1 MRHSLR
7 VVNAT
12 PATTTKK
19 EGWMQ
24 RMCSGGCGTCAVVN
38 ATPATTTK
46 KEGWMRRMWSDGC
59 GIDTQKKKVM
69 DPVVDGTPAITT
81 KRSGGCCTKATKTK
95 R

>member
-1 MRHSLR
+1 
-7 VVNAT
+7 
-12 PATTTKK
+12 
-19 EGWMQ
+19 
-24 RMCSGGCGTCAVVN
+24 MCSGGCGTCAVVN

-69 DPVVDGTPAITT
+69 DAAQPVVDGTPAITT